1 MRKAPFLL
9 LPALAAAVAAPAWA
23 AAPTVVPDQ
32 APISTETAQTGETAE
47 TAVTAGDAEVLPTK
61 WSLAGPPAR
70 QVGAKAREKAGTR
83 KPVAKAAARKPRIY
97 GGARVSS
104 ARDSRVRKGA
114 QVGVKLP
121 F

>member
-9 LPALAAAVAAPAWA
+9 LLPLVAAAAAPARA
-23 AAPTVVPDQ
+23 AAPSVVPEQ
-32 APISTETAQTGETAE
+32 APISAETAE
-47 TAVTAGDAEVLPTK
+47 TAETAATAGDATVLPTK
-61 WSLAGPPAR
+61 WSLAGPPDR
-70 QVGAKAREKAGTR
+70 QVGAKAGAR
-83 KPVAKAAARKPRIY
+83 KPAAKAAARKPRIY

-104 ARDSRVRKGA
+104 ARNSQVRKGA